1 MNTYES
7 IVENMKLDFL
17 EKTGYS
23 PDEASDIGIRIR
35 VLAGEL
41 YNINTYLEWIKR
53 QVFPQTAEGEYLDYH
68 AQLRGLKRK
77 QAVKAVGSVEFSLK
91 EPATEKIDIP
101 ANTIISTGG
110 ENPIS
115 FETTKYAYIDVGS
128 YFVVIPARAIIGG
141 EMGNIAR
148 KQISVISTM
157 TVDGLSVSNPGV
169 FTTGANAEDDDTLRN
184 RILNSMKFILN
195 GTNKEYYSALAKTI
209 SGVEC
214 VNVVPRKNGTGTVTI
229 YISGREMEV
238 GVLTVLNVQSL
249 MDKQREVNVTVTVK
263 AAELLPCNLE
273 IKVTPEN
280 GYTIEQ
286 IQEDVYTQIK
296 EIIDKLDVG
305 ESLLIAVVNDILY
318 HTQGVKSYEILEGSS
333 SGFTAKENEKIVIEN
348 VYLREEG

>member
-1 MNTYES
+1 MSTYES
-7 IVENMKLDFL
+7 IVENMKADFL

-53 QVFPQTAEGEYLDYH
+53 QIFPQTAEGEYLDYH

-77 QAVKAVGSVEFSLK
+77 QAVKAVGTVEFSLK
-91 EPATEKIDIP
+91 ETATEKIDIP
-101 ANTIISTGG
+101 ENTVVSTGG
-110 ENPIS
+110 EHPIS
-115 FETTKYAYIDVGS
+115 FETTRYAYIDVGS
-128 YFVVIPARAIIGG
+128 SFVVVPARAIIGG

-148 KQISVISTM
+148 KQISVVSTM
-157 TVDGLSVSNPGV
+157 TVDGLSVTNQGA

-209 SGVEC
+209 NGVEC
-214 VNVVPRKNGTGTVTI
+214 VNVVPRKNGVGTVTV
-229 YISGREMEV
+229 YVSGREMEV
-238 GVLTVLNVQSL
+238 GVLTVLSVQSL
-249 MDKQREVNVTVTVK
+249 LDKSREVNVTVTVK

-273 IKVTPEN
+273 ISVTPEN
-280 GYTIEQ
+280 GYTIEELQ
-286 IQEDVYTQIK
+286 KELYAKIK

-305 ESLLIAVVNDILY
+305 ESLSIAVVNDILY
-318 HTQGVKSYEILEGSS
+318 HTTGIKEYKVLEGPS
-333 SGFTAKENEKIVIEN
+333 SGFTARENEKIVLEN
-348 VYLREEG
+348 VYLREEW